1 MTGRLHIGGKHVAEN
16 VNENVVI
23 EGYLTKLSS
32 DGKNVELKT
41 FDETKINVA
50 LNSPYSDEVS
60 GIMQVFGTVT
70 SKSTIAAD
78 TYCRFAPEEDE
89 EAFDPEDHNDFMNV
103 LKIINCQDVG
113 GKCSLIADRAND
125 SIMHTDD
132 N

>member
-1 MTGRLHIGGKHVAEN
+1 MLLSN
-16 VNENVVI
+16 
-23 EGYLTKLSS
+23 LLFQLSS

-50 LNSPYSDEVS
+50 LNSPYSEEVS

-89 EAFDPEDHNDFMNV
+89 EEFGM
-103 LKIINCQDVG
+103 IIY
-113 GKCSLIADRAND
+113 
-125 SIMHTDD
+125 
-132 N
+132 